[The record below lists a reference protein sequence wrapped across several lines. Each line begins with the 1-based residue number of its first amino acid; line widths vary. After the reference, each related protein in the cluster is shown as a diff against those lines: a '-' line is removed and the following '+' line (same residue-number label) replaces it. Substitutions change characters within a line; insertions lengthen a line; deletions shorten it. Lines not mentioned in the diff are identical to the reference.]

1 MPYYD
6 GTDDK
11 AFIGVAPLSGE
22 HEGFYVGRNSLAGM
36 YGVSISSQQIEM
48 ACKFLD
54 YAMCDHCQDYY
65 QWGFEGE
72 SYVVNSDGSRE
83 YTEKGK
89 DNDWLQSF
97 GINPTFVLPAAQ
109 SVEAT
114 DILVAPWHAEI
125 NRQLRQYIRDP
136 WPDIYATTKESD
148 TVVLEVS
155 SFQVDVEHEGNRG
168 QGDKDIDA
176 DFDAYISELNSYSL
190 DEVLE
195 IRQAQYDR
203 YLSALK

>member
-1 MPYYD
+1 
-6 GTDDK
+6 
-11 AFIGVAPLSGE
+11 
-22 HEGFYVGRNSLAGM
+22 
-36 YGVSISSQQIEM
+36 
-48 ACKFLD
+48 
-54 YAMCDHCQDYY
+54 MCDHCQDYY

-89 DNDWLQSF
+89 DNEWLQNF

-125 NRQLRQYIRDP
+125 NRELRQYIRDP

-148 TVVLEVS
+148 TVNLYIADIQS
-155 SFQVDVEHEGNRG
+155 TADTYAMAFIMG
-168 QGDKDIDA
+168 QKDIDA
-176 DFDAYISELNSYSL
+176 DFDAYLSELNSHSL
-190 DEVLE
+190 DEVTE

-203 YLSALK
+203 YLKALK